1 MAAAFSLS
9 SLGKGRGGEGG
20 WARLGNGVEGDGRYT
35 LVMKPA
41 RTGRL
46 GRIVASYV
54 GEKTGGTLPE
64 APSCSVS
71 PSTRYGGRTAKQMNE
86 RNEVPPPLLFHRN
99 ITHGG
104 VWVIALRSC
113 LLYHTHTRG

>member
-1 MAAAFSLS
+1 M
-9 SLGKGRGGEGG
+9 GET
-20 WARLGNGVEGDGRYT
+20 RDGVGGDGRYAHDES
-35 LVMKPA
+35 A

-54 GEKTGGTLPE
+54 GKKTGTLPE

-104 VWVIALRSC
+104 VWVTALRSC
-113 LLYHTHTRG
+113 LPYHACMRG